1 MTRIPLTRQGRRLR
15 HGSACASLGAL
26 LLATSPTFAFDFSN
40 DAGTLTGS
48 WDTTLTY
55 GTAWRIQDSD
65 CNLIAIADGG
75 CGRSPNIDDGNLN
88 FGTGAYSRA
97 FKILSELGINYGN
110 FGVFVRGSA
119 LYDDYIMSETLNRTP
134 LTDDAEELVGEY
146 VRLLDAFAYWRFDLG
161 DNPSEI
167 RLGSQVVSWG
177 ESTFIQG
184 GINTI
189 NHFDVAALRVPGS
202 ELKEGF
208 MPQEMAFISLGITDN
223 TTIEALYIVDWDDTE
238 PEPVGS
244 YFSTNDF
251 VPDGGSKVVLGFG
264 GFSDMGVDFTPL
276 GPGSPFIT
284 NFQAVPRGTTLEPSD
299 DGQYGVA
306 LRHFF
311 TDFIGGTEIGLYFIN
326 YHSRLPLIS
335 GRTGTAAGVGNA
347 AGAATAV
354 GGAAQGLA
362 AGLPFQAAVAT
373 AANAA
378 VAAAAA
384 RGGNLTLATATG
396 YASIGA
402 NLALAGTSPADIS
415 RNATNIATH
424 EFAQTAQY
432 FTEFPEDIQ
441 LIGLSF
447 NTQFQRSGIALQGEV
462 SYRKDVPLQFD
473 DVEVLFAALTPLEAA
488 LFPISAPGVPFPT
501 TCVNSLGITTLAR
514 CGQLGQFGVDQL
526 VQGWTLH
533 DAYQAQFTATKV
545 FSNVLGASQM
555 SMVLEA
561 GVTYIDGLE
570 DKLTGGP
577 NERGLRYNGP
587 GTSVSGNF
595 DLRGRHCPHLPAA
608 QCLAENLVEPQNR
621 FADATSWG
629 YRLAGRLDYP
639 NSMGPWTIS
648 PRYLWSHD
656 VQGTS
661 PGPGGNFVE
670 GRYGLTVGVGANLRL
685 KWDLDLSWTRFG
697 GAGRYNDLND
707 RDFIAATMKF
717 AF

>member
-1 MTRIPLTRQGRRLR
+1 M
-15 HGSACASLGAL
+15 
-26 LLATSPTFAFDFSN
+26 
-40 DAGTLTGS
+40 
-48 WDTTLTY
+48 
-55 GTAWRIQDSD
+55 
-65 CNLIAIADGG
+65 
-75 CGRSPNIDDGNLN
+75 
-88 FGTGAYSRA
+88 
-97 FKILSELGINYGN
+97 
-110 FGVFVRGSA
+110 
-119 LYDDYIMSETLNRTP
+119 
-134 LTDDAEELVGEY
+134 
-146 VRLLDAFAYWRFDLG
+146 
-161 DNPSEI
+161 
-167 RLGSQVVSWG
+167 
-177 ESTFIQG
+177 
-184 GINTI
+184 
-189 NHFDVAALRVPGS
+189 
-202 ELKEGF
+202 
-208 MPQEMAFISLGITDN
+208 
-223 TTIEALYIVDWDDTE
+223 
-238 PEPVGS
+238 
-244 YFSTNDF
+244 
-251 VPDGGSKVVLGFG
+251 
-264 GFSDMGVDFTPL
+264 
-276 GPGSPFIT
+276 
-284 NFQAVPRGTTLEPSD
+284 
-299 DGQYGVA
+299 
-306 LRHFF
+306 
-311 TDFIGGTEIGLYFIN
+311 
-326 YHSRLPLIS
+326 
-335 GRTGTAAGVGNA
+335 
-347 AGAATAV
+347 
-354 GGAAQGLA
+354 
-362 AGLPFQAAVAT
+362 
-373 AANAA
+373 
-378 VAAAAA
+378 
-384 RGGNLTLATATG
+384 TLATATG
-396 YASIGA
+396 YATIGA
-402 NLALAGTSPADIS
+402 NLSLAGTPSADIS
-415 RNATNIATH
+415 RNASNIATH

-545 FSNVLGASQM
+545 FSNILGASQM

-577 NERGLRYNGP
+577 NDRGLRYNGP